1 MAAITTTQLF
11 YEVRRACHHSS
22 LVRHIEERILDVDIL
37 HVRVHLTLSETFIN
51 AFYNLAT
58 DKTAFALIQT
68 GRRIYGVDNAKV
80 GWHYHPFADPSQH
93 IVCSQMTFAEFLQEV
108 EKHFVP

>member
-1 MAAITTTQLF
+1 MAALTTTQLL
-11 YEVRRACHHSS
+11 YEIRRACRRSS
-22 LVRHIEERILDVDIL
+22 LVHHMEERIVDIDIL

-58 DKTAFALIQT
+58 DKTAFALVQT
-68 GRRIYGVDNAKV
+68 GRRIYGVDNATV

-93 IVCSQMTFAEFLQEV
+93 ITCPQMAFAEFLQEV
-108 EKHFVP
+108 ERHLVP